1 MNKQAASRIAL
12 AWVLLW
18 LSLLGACSAPPQAAA
33 TGVADTYWPTENWQT
48 STPEE
53 QGMDSGKLAAML
65 TEVQESHINLHSL
78 LVIRDGF
85 IVSETYFGVYRQNTG
100 HELYSCTKSFI
111 STLVGIAID
120 QGWIENPDQKVTDLL
135 SSYPIDNPD
144 EQKQA
149 MTLDDLLSMR
159 SGLAW
164 QEGDSAYMDLYR
176 SPDWVSY
183 MLNKPMAQPPG
194 VVFNYCSGC
203 SHLLSAIV
211 EQATGMNP
219 EEFARQYLFK
229 PLGITRYF
237 WEKGSGGLPIGGW
250 GLQLTPRDMA
260 KLGYL
265 FLHQGMWDG
274 QQIVSSA
281 WVQTATQAHTPTD
294 GELGY
299 GYQWW
304 VVPEHNA
311 YTALGLDGQT
321 IYVVPESQLVIV
333 TTAATTDGHDAI
345 FRLIEQFILPAV
357 TGSPE

>member
-1 MNKQAASRIAL
+1 MRKQTASQTAAVWVLILLNLLWACSAGPQAAST
-12 AWVLLW
+12 
-18 LSLLGACSAPPQAAA
+18 SA
-33 TGVADTYWPTENWQT
+33 VDTYWPTETWQT

-53 QGMDSGKLAAML
+53 QGMDSGKLQAML
-65 TEVQESHINLHSL
+65 AEVQASQINLHSL
-78 LVIRDGF
+78 LVIRNGF
-85 IVSETYFGVYRQNTG
+85 IVSETYFGAYRQNTR
-100 HELYSCTKSFI
+100 HTLYSCTKSFI

-120 QGWIENPDQKVTDLL
+120 QGLIKNPDQKVTDLL
-135 SSYPIDNPD
+135 SSYPIQNLDA
-144 EQKQA
+144 QKQA
-149 MTLDDLLSMR
+149 MTLDDLLTMR

-164 QEGDSAYMDLYR
+164 QEGDAAYMELYR

-183 MLNKPMAQPPG
+183 MLEKPMAQPPG
-194 VVFNYCSGC
+194 TVFNYCSGC

-211 EQATGMNP
+211 KQASGMNP
-219 EEFARQYLFK
+219 EEFAKQYLFK
-229 PLGITRYF
+229 PLGITRYL
-237 WEKGSGGLPIGGW
+237 WEKGSGGLSIGGW

-265 FLHQGMWDG
+265 FLHQGLWDG
-274 QQIVSSA
+274 QQVVSAA
-281 WVQTATQAHTPTD
+281 WVQTATQAHTSTD

-304 VVPEHNA
+304 VVPEHHA

-333 TTAATTDGHDAI
+333 TTATTTDGHDAI

-357 TGSPE
+357 TDSP